1 MGRIVVS
8 ENISLDGVIQDPTGD
23 EGFAF
28 GGWFQRMSDDDR
40 SAWSEVEFQE
50 ALDTQAWL
58 IGRGTYTWFATRW
71 ADRPGEWAD
80 RLRVVPKYVVSS
92 TMDAATEWSN
102 STVLRGDVVEEVT
115 ALKENLDGD
124 IVVYSSPRLVRTL
137 LEHDLVDE
145 VRLMV
150 YPFVLGDGERL
161 FPGTA
166 AARSMQLVESRPVG
180 SGLALLTYR
189 SAGPASIAARSR
201 TA

>member
-28 GGWFQRMSDDDR
+28 GGWFQRMSDEDR

-92 TMDAATEWSN
+92 TMDEATEWSN
-102 STVLRGDVVEEVT
+102 STVLRGD
-115 ALKENLDGD
+115 AHPD
-124 IVVYSSPRLVRTL
+124 P
-137 LEHDLVDE
+137 
-145 VRLMV
+145 
-150 YPFVLGDGERL
+150 
-161 FPGTA
+161 PGRSQGQHGGPPSADTSRATA
-166 AARSMQLVESRPVG
+166 AGSVPTGTRTTRPAGRTTSSTGSATTRTAANAGADGTGRPRS
-180 SGLALLTYR
+180 R
-189 SAGPASIAARSR
+189 SARVR
-201 TA
+201 RQ